1 MTTDDERW
9 KELNRLLAQA
19 LEQPASEREAWI
31 DEQCGD
37 DKTLATELRELLAYD
52 GEETGGLSDAI
63 VKASAR
69 ATDPLIGTSIGSY
82 RVTDKIAEGGMG
94 VVYAADREGA
104 DFEQRVAIKV
114 MHSHKLDD
122 IAKARVVAERQIL
135 ASLNHPNI
143 AKLIDG
149 GVTDDGLPFFVMEYI
164 EGENI
169 ADYCANNALSN
180 REILRLIMTVC
191 DALQYAHNQLVIHR
205 DIKPSNI

>member
-1 MTTDDERW
+1 M
-9 KELNRLLAQA
+9 
-19 LEQPASEREAWI
+19 
-31 DEQCGD
+31 
-37 DKTLATELRELLAYD
+37 
-52 GEETGGLSDAI
+52 
-63 VKASAR
+63 
-69 ATDPLIGTSIGSY
+69 
-82 RVTDKIAEGGMG
+82 
-94 VVYAADREGA
+94 
-104 DFEQRVAIKV
+104 AIKV